1 MYPRRLRDGGG
12 GRRRRGVDSLD
23 QRRRLRLRLIRRRG
37 VAAWDEI
44 YGKLCF
50 FQTLGVEIN
59 AGTDVPNIEINTA
72 YFSSF
77 PSHRSFG

>member
-1 MYPRRLRDGGG
+1 MIRDGGG

-23 QRRRLRLRLIRRRG
+23 QRRRLRLRLVRRRG

-59 AGTDVPNIEINTA
+59 AGTDVPNIEIYTA
-72 YFSSF
+72 DFSSL
-77 PSHRSFG
+77 RSNRSVG